1 MSKPGGNAGWLD
13 RLSGLLHRVGAVG
26 QPHHALA
33 GSAESSFGKRALKET
48 IERKRKNDQARREE
62 LDRLRQLRRQGPAVE
77 PDAADTAAA
86 ACFHSSVMP
95 YPDAQSL
102 TIRKI
107 DAIEAQ
113 MSRHWWKGR
122 VGGGKVDMRPLPLPV
137 TPSTTPDTAT
147 RDLAYA
153 STRLS
158 TRSPGAD
165 AWEATGFE
173 ATQLAIAMVD
183 PLSPADAWRPPEVD
197 SRASEFMA
205 SGLLSIEPSVPTP
218 DIEME
223 QAALRFAN
231 GDLAGA
237 QLALQTALLA
247 APTGSETAPRW
258 AAALLDLGRTT
269 GQRALFDATASEYGR
284 YFERGVP
291 GWFSVPDALAPL
303 ASLTPLTPLA
313 PPTPQGAAVLA
324 PASSAVSS
332 WRSPSLLAPDAVAEL
347 RASLLPGVSP
357 WRLDWSELE
366 IISVEAVT
374 DLQALFALWCAEPV
388 ALQFVSAERLEQ
400 ALRQLTAS
408 GDPALPMSCWLLRL
422 DALRLLL
429 QRDEFELTALDFC
442 VTHETAPPL
451 WVAPLCRLVP
461 AAASAPPPLP
471 SRAASPQ
478 PPSGAGGPALAL
490 ALRGELRGDM
500 PATLAELQRPMPT
513 AVLVVVSCTQLV
525 RVDFSAAGTL
535 LTWTMAHQQA
545 GGTVRFD
552 DVPHLVAAFFH
563 VIGINEHAEV
573 VLRTR

>member
-77 PDAADTAAA
+77 PEAADTAAA
-86 ACFHSSVMP
+86 AYFHSSVMP

-122 VGGGKVDMRPLPLPV
+122 VGGGKVDMRPLPLHV
-137 TPSTTPDTAT
+137 APSTTPDTAT

-205 SGLLSIEPSVPTP
+205 SGLLTIEPSVPAP

-247 APTGSETAPRW
+247 APTGSGAAPRW

-284 YFERGVP
+284 HFERGVP

-303 ASLTPLTPLA
+303 V
-313 PPTPQGAAVLA
+313 PQSDAVVA
-324 PASSAVSS
+324 PAANPVSS
-332 WRSPSLLAPDAVAEL
+332 WTCPSLLAPEAVAHL

-357 WRLDWSELE
+357 WRLDWSQLE
-366 IISVEAVT
+366 AISNEAVT
-374 DLQALFALWCAEPV
+374 DLQALFALWCTEPV
-388 ALQFVSAERLEQ
+388 ALQFVGAERLEQ

-408 GDPALPMSCWLLRL
+408 GDPALPVACWRLRL
-422 DALRLLL
+422 DALRLLQ

-442 VTHETAPPL
+442 VTHETAPPI
-451 WVAPLCRLVP
+451 WAAPLCRLTPV
-461 AAASAPPPLP
+461 APSPLP
-471 SRAASPQ
+471 GSAAYPQ
-478 PPSGAGGPALAL
+478 PPSGAAGAAPALAL
-490 ALRGELRGDM
+490 CGELRGDM
-500 PATLAELQRPMPT
+500 PVTLAELQRPLLPG
-513 AVLVVVSCTQLV
+513 VPVEVSCAQLV

-535 LTWTMAHQQA
+535 LTWAMARQQA
-545 GGTVRFD
+545 GCTVRFD
-552 DVPHLVAAFFH
+552 DVPHLVATFFQ
-563 VIGINEHAEV
+563 VIGIDQHAEV

>member
-13 RLSGLLHRVGAVG
+13 RLSGLLHRVGSVG
-26 QPHHALA
+26 RPDHSLA

-62 LDRLRQLRRQGPAVE
+62 LDRLRQLRRQGPGLVPE
-77 PDAADTAAA
+77 AADTAAA
-86 ACFHSSVMP
+86 AYFHSSVMH

-102 TIRKI
+102 TLRKI

-122 VGGGKVDMRPLPLPV
+122 VGGGGVNMRPLPLPV
-137 TPSTTPDTAT
+137 TRSPTPDTAMP
-147 RDLAYA
+147 DLAYA

-183 PLSPADAWRPPEVD
+183 PLSPADAWQPPEAD
-197 SRASEFMA
+197 PSASASEFMA
-205 SGLLSIEPSVPTP
+205 SGLLTIEPPVPAP
-218 DIEME
+218 DIELE

-237 QLALQTALLA
+237 QQALQTALRA
-247 APTGSETAPRW
+247 APPGSGAALRW

-269 GQRALFDATASEYGR
+269 GQRALFDAVASEYGWH
-284 YFERGVP
+284 FERGVP
-291 GWFSVPDALAPL
+291 VWFSVPDDLAPL
-303 ASLTPLTPLA
+303 V
-313 PPTPQGAAVLA
+313 PQSDAVIA
-324 PASSAVSS
+324 PAANPVSS
-332 WRSPSLLAPDAVAEL
+332 WTCPSLLAPEAVAHL

-357 WRLDWSELE
+357 WRLDWSQLE
-366 IISVEAVT
+366 AISNEAVT
-374 DLQALFALWCAEPV
+374 DLQALFALWCTEPV
-388 ALQFVSAERLEQ
+388 ALQFVGAERLEQ

-408 GDPALPMSCWLLRL
+408 GDPALPVACWRLRL
-422 DALRLLL
+422 DALRLLQ

-442 VTHETAPPL
+442 VTHETAPPI
-451 WVAPLCRLVP
+451 WAAPLCRLTPV
-461 AAASAPPPLP
+461 APSPLP
-471 SRAASPQ
+471 GSAAYPQ
-478 PPSGAGGPALAL
+478 PPSGAAGAAPALAL
-490 ALRGELRGDM
+490 CGELRGDM
-500 PATLAELQRPMPT
+500 PVTLAELQRPLLAGVP
-513 AVLVVVSCTQLV
+513 VEVSCAQLV

-535 LTWTMAHQQA
+535 LTWAMARQQA
-545 GGTVRFD
+545 GCTVRFD
-552 DVPHLVAAFFH
+552 DVPHLVATFFQ
-563 VIGINEHAEV
+563 VIGIDQHAEV